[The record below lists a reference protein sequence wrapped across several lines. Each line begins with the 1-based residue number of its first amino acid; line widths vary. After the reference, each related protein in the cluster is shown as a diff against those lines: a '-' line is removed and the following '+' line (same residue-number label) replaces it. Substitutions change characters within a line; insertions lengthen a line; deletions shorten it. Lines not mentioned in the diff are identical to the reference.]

1 MQQRCERKMCKR
13 GDGILPQV
21 LVLTRK
27 SQMNPFFWK
36 HVTHNLNWGDNQ
48 SAHIKQMKSSLA
60 HLEHCK
66 IIMKAKIMTMS
77 MLPHLPIF
85 KNLSKLFYCDLYP
98 WEEGDCVT
106 GTSELEKSWK
116 ENFQRWIGKCLE
128 SWQSLAVVA
137 LCVGTRSCIVDQP
150 NHRWLSNSGF
160 AHCASTTSHNFKM
173 ETFLQ
178 VQNSQ
183 NQELVKNIP
192 RQKCLTN
199 RLRAVCLIWRYLEGG
214 LKRLLIY
221 HLISPNTITALTH
234 EMVWPTIKYE

>member
-1 MQQRCERKMCKR
+1 MQQRCESKMCKR
-13 GDGILPQV
+13 GDGIPPQV

-66 IIMKAKIMTMS
+66 MIMKAKIMTRS

-85 KNLSKLFYCDLYP
+85 KNLLQMLYCDLYP
-98 WEEGDCVT
+98 WEEGDWVT

-183 NQELVKNIP
+183 NRENIP

-199 RLRAVCLIWRYLEGG
+199 RLRAVCLIWRYLEPWRVEAASY
-214 LKRLLIY
+214 LPPHLPKY
-221 HLISPNTITALTH
+221 HYGSHTWNA
-234 EMVWPTIKYE
+234 MANN

>member
-13 GDGILPQV
+13 GDGIPPQV

-85 KNLSKLFYCDLYP
+85 KNLSQLFYCDLYP

-150 NHRWLSNSGF
+150 NQRWLSNSGF

-183 NQELVKNIP
+183 N
-192 RQKCLTN
+192 
-199 RLRAVCLIWRYLEGG
+199 
-214 LKRLLIY
+214 
-221 HLISPNTITALTH
+221 
-234 EMVWPTIKYE
+234 

>member
-13 GDGILPQV
+13 GDGIPPQV

-85 KNLSKLFYCDLYP
+85 KNLSQLFYCDLYP

-183 NQELVKNIP
+183 NQEFVKNIP

-234 EMVWPTIKYE
+234 EILRPTIKDK

>member
-1 MQQRCERKMCKR
+1 M
-13 GDGILPQV
+13 
-21 LVLTRK
+21 
-27 SQMNPFFWK
+27 
-36 HVTHNLNWGDNQ
+36 
-48 SAHIKQMKSSLA
+48 
-60 HLEHCK
+60 
-66 IIMKAKIMTMS
+66 
-77 MLPHLPIF
+77 
-85 KNLSKLFYCDLYP
+85 
-98 WEEGDCVT
+98 
-106 GTSELEKSWK
+106 
-116 ENFQRWIGKCLE
+116 
-128 SWQSLAVVA
+128 AVVA

-183 NQELVKNIP
+183 NQEFVKNIP

-214 LKRLLIY
+214 LKQVLIY

-234 EMVWPTIKYE
+234 EILRPTIKDKKCVICTLFSNLRSFKLFKS

>member
-1 MQQRCERKMCKR
+1 MQQRCERQMCKR
-13 GDGILPQV
+13 GDGIPPQV

-85 KNLSKLFYCDLYP
+85 KNLSQLFYCDLYP

-234 EMVWPTIKYE
+234 EILRPTIKDK

>member
-1 MQQRCERKMCKR
+1 MRKR
-13 GDGILPQV
+13 GDGIPPQV

-66 IIMKAKIMTMS
+66 IIMKAKIMTLS

-85 KNLSKLFYCDLYP
+85 KNLSQLFYCDLYP

-183 NQELVKNIP
+183 NQEFVKNIP

-234 EMVWPTIKYE
+234 EILRPTIKDK